1 MLRTHLL
8 VFLQILLRLIYNALR
23 AKHSLPLESQ
33 QFEKLVSQGEY
44 ILGLFVRVESLSTP
58 HRVYLEHYSPLVGFP
73 YLLTFHQALEPTI
86 YEDQYLSMNLQ
97 IWHILDALF

>member
-33 QFEKLVSQGEY
+33 QFEKLVSPEEY
-44 ILGLFVRVESLSTP
+44 NQDLLVLVESLLAP
-58 HRVYLEHYSPLVGFP
+58 HQVYQAHYSPLVGFP